1 MLTDVPS
8 PLTSR
13 PSGLD
18 NNEFSEVLFTSK
30 LSCISL
36 NNKKKSSFGDSNPC
50 GRGHDRNHSHALL
63 AVLTVELR
71 MRTSYVVV
79 SIDLL

>member
-18 NNEFSEVLFTSK
+18 NYEFLEVLFTSK

-36 NNKKKSSFGDSNPC
+36 NNNKKYTPSEI
-50 GRGHDRNHSHALL
+50 RTL
-63 AVLTVELR
+63 AVVDTTEIILTLFQ
-71 MRTSYVVV
+71 
-79 SIDLL
+79 LC

>member
-18 NNEFSEVLFTSK
+18 NYEFSEVLFTSK

-36 NNKKKSSFGDSNPC
+36 NNKKNAPSEI
-50 GRGHDRNHSHALL
+50 RTL
-63 AVLTVELR
+63 AVVDTTEIILTLCQ
-71 MRTSYVVV
+71 
-79 SIDLL
+79 LC